1 LGGEGRLSL
10 PPARCALLVA
20 ALALMLA
27 CTREAQVPTPPRATL
42 ILPTAIPTPSQ
53 NAALQFEEDPDEVEA
68 AFHAEVEQIIAQV
81 QHLAGAPCD
90 RLSGALTQ
98 DPTLVT
104 RLHGLA
110 TTLRRLA
117 PTDQALD
124 RQATPFLLK
133 RMDDALAELDLKVAT
148 CRIR

>member
-1 LGGEGRLSL
+1 LGGEGRLPL
-10 PPARCALLVA
+10 LPARCALLVA

-27 CTREAQVPTPPRATL
+27 CTREAPAPTPRATL

-68 AFHAEVEQIIAQV
+68 AFHAEVEQIIAQA
-81 QHLAGAPCD
+81 QHLAGAPWD